1 MLRPKPYIEKIAKSI
16 HGGPDRAE
24 LRKKGLNA
32 AGIIDFSVSTNPF
45 RLPRA
50 VHASL
55 HGASI
60 HQYPDSDA
68 RDFINALVE
77 KTGCVAEN
85 LVAGSGS
92 TELIRSA
99 AAAYVDR
106 DDIVVTLEP
115 TYSEYELAC
124 RLHSAQVKRFK
135 LKAAHDFRFDVNVFL
150 DYARQYRPK
159 AIFICNPNNPTGGY
173 IDREPFE
180 KILSTFRST
189 LVILDEAYLAF
200 TQNTWDSLQL
210 LNYNNLLIIRSL
222 TKDYGLAGLRL
233 GYAVASRDI
242 VAAIKKVLPPWNVNS
257 MAQQAGIAALTNNG
271 YLERQTARIQAGK
284 QHLENQFRKIGFKVV
299 PSRTNFFLVRVGNA
313 ASFRDKLL
321 RIGFL
326 VRDCASFGLPEY
338 IRVAARGIS
347 DCRRLIIAVREIGS

>member
-1 MLRPKPYIEKIAKSI
+1 MLRPKPFIEKIAKTI
-16 HGGPDRAE
+16 HGGLDRSEIRA
-24 LRKKGLNA
+24 KGLDA

-45 RLPRA
+45 RLPGA

-55 HGASI
+55 YRASI
-60 HQYPDSDA
+60 YRYPDSDA
-68 RDFINALVE
+68 GDFICKLMK
-77 KTGCVAEN
+77 KTGCAAEN

-92 TELIRSA
+92 TELLRSA
-99 AAAYVDR
+99 AAAYLDR
-106 DDIVVTLEP
+106 DDIAVTLEP
-115 TYSEYELAC
+115 TYGEYELAC
-124 RLHSAQVKRFK
+124 RLQGTPVKRFK
-135 LKAAHDFRFDVNVFL
+135 LKAAQDFRFDVNLFV
-150 DYARQYRPK
+150 DYARRYKPK

-210 LNYNNLLIIRSL
+210 LHYDNLMVIRSL

-233 GYAVASRDI
+233 GYAVASKGIMD
-242 VAAIKKVLPPWNVNS
+242 AIKRVLPPWNVNS

-271 YLERQTARIQAGK
+271 CLERQTARIQGGK
-284 QHLENQFRKIGFKVV
+284 RYLENALRKMGFKLV
-299 PSRTNFFLVRVGNA
+299 PSRTNFFLVKVGDA
-313 ASFRDKLL
+313 ASFRDNLL
-321 RIGFL
+321 SRGFM

-347 DCRRLIIAVREIGS
+347 DCRKLIAAVNEMGS